1 MLAKASKG
9 GSKEANNPGN
19 HGLPVAYI
27 SSSSEQG
34 SGQVSNAVVDH
45 GSNADGS
52 NDDANDSGRDQ
63 GAGSNGNP
71 NQGDDG
77 TGKGGH
83 KNSNEAKGKGG
94 D

>member
-1 MLAKASKG
+1 LLAKASKG

-19 HGLPVAYI
+19 HGLPIAYI
-27 SSSSEQG
+27 SSSSEQR
-34 SGQVSNAVVDH
+34 SGQVPNAVGDH

-52 NDDANDSGRDQ
+52 NDVANDSGRDQ
-63 GAGSNGNP
+63 GAGSNCNP

-83 KNSNEAKGKGG
+83 ENGNKVKGKGG